1 MKDLI
6 LYHWLHYLFQF
17 GFLSKSTFF
26 VPMHKFYALSDI
38 WKRSKKK
45 RKCSSEVQIP
55 TNRSESLIN
64 ILGILKCEWNW
75 LKLRNKLASS
85 LLLLPLSSYEI
96 VKYWSFFA
104 INNLKIDMEK
114 KIHMT
119 IWLDEF
125 RLKND
130 AAVRT
135 LNTSYQII
143 DRFQFNTKN
152 GLTQMICLFVLQ
164 WTDQNDDV
172 IDIKQHKNR
181 IFAWYVKC

>member
-1 MKDLI
+1 MVIIYHWMKDLI

-45 RKCSSEVQIP
+45 KRKCSSEVQIP
-55 TNRSESLIN
+55 TNRLESLIN

-104 INNLKIDMEK
+104 INNLKIDMK
-114 KIHMT
+114 KKSIWQFDWMSFDWKMT
-119 IWLDEF
+119 P
-125 RLKND
+125 
-130 AAVRT
+130 
-135 LNTSYQII
+135 
-143 DRFQFNTKN
+143 
-152 GLTQMICLFVLQ
+152 Q
-164 WTDQNDDV
+164 WEHWTHH
-172 IDIKQHKNR
+172 IK
-181 IFAWYVKC
+181 